1 MAPYC
6 SHRPQTPAHLAVGR
20 TSRHTSLQAGPHPA
34 PGAPSGLA
42 GPGGPGLCPVPA
54 CPQGR
59 ICHVAGPSTEM
70 MSECRESGA
79 HPVPRLPTP
88 SASIPAT
95 LAVAS
100 RRTGEGSDLGPQGAG
115 LDSKGVR
122 RWDPQTPPPQDW
134 PSGPGMSP
142 ATTRQVESRGTWGGG
157 AGWEGSGPLCPAAHN
172 HSLPPP
178 HLLLWGLVRGPQVT
192 PSRPTAATPLLAS
205 LSLGMFVG
213 ASVRHE

>member
-6 SHRPQTPAHLAVGR
+6 SHRPQTPAHLAMGR

-122 RWDPQTPPPQDW
+122 RWDPQTPPPRI
-134 PSGPGMSP
+134 GPQALACPRPQPGRWSLE
-142 ATTRQVESRGTWGGG
+142 ARGVGELGGRG
-157 AGWEGSGPLCPAAHN
+157 RGLSA
-172 HSLPPP
+172 
-178 HLLLWGLVRGPQVT
+178 LLLTTTAFLH
-192 PSRPTAATPLLAS
+192 PTYCC
-205 LSLGMFVG
+205 GV
-213 ASVRHE
+213 